1 MRADVFAL
9 IVGTC
14 VFVGLCGLV
23 YFATNRGNKPDEI
36 TVLPRLHKRPALN
49 LVGLFAIPF
58 SFIWAALLILTITS
72 LFNLWFDPPEPTAKD
87 ALAYRVH
94 FLAIVGLMTAL
105 AGLIGAPLALIRVF
119 TTERQTTAAEE
130 GLITDRITRAVEGLG
145 AEKVVKVVN
154 ETPRYRTD
162 ARGEWL
168 RDDDGNPIPAT
179 HPDGTPIIDRSSI
192 ETTAPNLEVRIGA
205 IYALERIA
213 QDSDRDHVQIMEIL
227 CAYIRQNAPASEAV
241 PWPEIEMHEDEKVG
255 PRHDDWKERVEAF
268 EAKQQALKADL
279 TCRTDIQT
287 ALTVIGRRSAHQR
300 LLEAR
305 AGHDDSTE
313 KFVFDIPCPEPPQS
327 LQGEKYDKKALTA
340 YKTELN
346 KLKENLRTYAGFRMD
361 LRGCN
366 LQGADLSGLNLRA
379 ADLGGAQM
387 QGTRLFRAQM
397 QGADLVGAQTQGADL
412 RWTQMQGT
420 LFEGAQMQGAR
431 LGGAQL
437 QGAVL
442 RRAQMQRA
450 DLSGAQMLGADLN
463 WAQMQ
468 GARLNAVRMKG
479 THLGGALMQGA
490 NLDGAQMQGADLRRA
505 QMQEANL
512 RRTQMQG
519 AQFDRNTSFTA
530 ATLRD
535 AAVRE
540 VNCDNLPRLLAH
552 AADFFADASVETP
565 DGFHRPNHWPRFV
578 MGLPEFYKQWRKWQ
592 ANPSSYPPPSP
603 PDSTPG

>member
-49 LVGLFAIPF
+49 LIGLFAIPF
-58 SFIWAALLILTITS
+58 SFLWAALLILTITS

-154 ETPRYRTD
+154 ETPRYRID

-227 CAYIRQNAPASEAV
+227 CAYIRQNAPASDAV
-241 PWPEIEMHEDEKVG
+241 EWPEIEMHEDERDG
-255 PRHDDWKERVEAF
+255 PLHDDWKERVKAF
-268 EAKQQALKADL
+268 EAKQRALKADL
-279 TCRTDIQT
+279 TCRDDIQT
-287 ALTVIGRRSAHQR
+287 ALTVIGRRSEHQR
-300 LLEAR
+300 ALEAL
-305 AGHDDSTE
+305 AGHEDRNA
-313 KFVFDIPCPEPPQS
+313 KFVFDTPCPELPEPDEDGRYDPAAMKSFQAEMKTWNAALRDYPGDRLDLRRCN
-327 LQGEKYDKKALTA
+327 LQGSDMSKADFGGA
-340 YKTELN
+340 
-346 KLKENLRTYAGFRMD
+346 RMD
-361 LRGCN
+361 DSQMQGAFLKKSKM
-366 LQGADLSGLNLRA
+366 QGADLSY
-379 ADLGGAQM
+379 
-387 QGTRLFRAQM
+387 AQM
-397 QGADLVGAQTQGADL
+397 QGADLKGAKMQGAGLWGAKMQGADL
-412 RWTQMQGT
+412 W
-420 LFEGAQMQGAR
+420 GAKMQGAKLSSAR
-431 LGGAQL
+431 MQGAALGGAE
-437 QGAVL
+437 
-442 RRAQMQRA
+442 
-450 DLSGAQMLGADLN
+450 
-463 WAQMQ
+463 
-468 GARLNAVRMKG
+468 
-479 THLGGALMQGA
+479 
-490 NLDGAQMQGADLRRA
+490 MQGADLRIA
-505 QMQEANL
+505 E
-512 RRTQMQG
+512 MQG
-519 AQFDRNTSFTA
+519 AIFWGARMQGAKLRGAMMQGANLMEAMFDSGTSFDDVILRGA
-530 ATLRD
+530 ALK
-535 AAVRE
+535 AVD
-540 VNCDNLPRLLAH
+540 CANLPSLLAH

-565 DGFHRPNHWPRFV
+565 VGFDRPDHWPQFV
-578 MGLPEFYKQWRKWQ
+578 IDLPEFREHWRKWL
-592 ANPSSYPPPSP
+592 ANPNSYTPPSP